1 MRLLHRLQGLVERTY
16 DVANP
21 HRVTD
26 YLVTCPQ
33 LAASLGLGQAAVA
46 TGEQVLVSGDHDEVN
61 LAVFLDRGLL
71 DELRA
76 ENPMRALHDGNL
88 DHFWTALEGI
98 SHFVYLVWSARMGRQ
113 VTRLELELQAEV
125 DKFVLT
131 AMLVSVQ
138 RGGRVPAELHRWLF
152 DLPEID
158 PSLAAE
164 AAGRYAEANRYAG
177 RYCRGLARR
186 YLTDGAGTSMMPELR
201 RFYRLSQGGKIRR
214 IEADRY

>member
-33 LAASLGLGQAAVA
+33 MAASLGLGQAAVDS
-46 TGEQVLVSGDHDEVN
+46 GEQVLVSGDQDGID
-61 LAVFLDRGLL
+61 LAVFLDREVL

-76 ENPMRALHDGNL
+76 ENPMQALHDGNL
-88 DHFWTALEGI
+88 DHFWTALEGV

-131 AMLVSVQ
+131 AMLVSAQ
-138 RGGRVPAELHRWLF
+138 RGGRVPAALHRWLF

-164 AAGRYAEANRYAG
+164 AAARYAEANRYAG
-177 RYCRGLARR
+177 RYCRSLSQR
-186 YLTDGAGTSMMPELR
+186 YLKDGDGTSMMPELR

>member
-33 LAASLGLGQAAVA
+33 LAASLGLGQAAAA
-46 TGEQVLVSGDHDEVN
+46 TGEQVLVSGDQDEVD
-61 LAVFLDRGLL
+61 LAVFLDRGVL

-76 ENPMRALHDGNL
+76 ENPMKALHDGNL
-88 DHFWTALEGI
+88 DHFWTALEGV

-131 AMLVSVQ
+131 AMLVSAQ

-177 RYCRGLARR
+177 RYCRALARR
-186 YLTDGAGTSMMPELR
+186 YLSDGAGASMMPELR

>member
-46 TGEQVLVSGDHDEVN
+46 SGEQVLVSGDQDEVD
-61 LAVFLDRGLL
+61 LAVFLDRGVL

-88 DHFWTALEGI
+88 DHFWTALEGV

-131 AMLVSVQ
+131 AMLVSAQ
-138 RGGRVPAELHRWLF
+138 RGGRVPTELHRWLF

-164 AAGRYAEANRYAG
+164 AARRYAEANRYAG

-186 YLTDGAGTSMMPELR
+186 YLTEGAGASMMPELR